1 MANSEKTLVLVKP
14 DGVSEGHIGEV
25 ITRLE
30 HKGYQIAA
38 LKVIKAT
45 AEQLQQHYSE
55 KVGKPYFKEIETYMM
70 EGPLV
75 AIIVSGTGVVK
86 AVHRLAG
93 STRPA
98 EAQPGTIRGDFSHEY
113 PDGILRNIIHTS
125 DSRENAHH
133 EIAIWFPELAVKA
146 RKADNKVKA

>member
-30 HKGYQIAA
+30 RKGYQIAA

-98 EAQPGTIRGDFSHEY
+98 EAQPGTIRGISLMNIQTVFYE
-113 PDGILRNIIHTS
+113 ILSIPQI
-125 DSRENAHH
+125 
-133 EIAIWFPELAVKA
+133 AVKM
-146 RKADNKVKA
+146 RITKLQFGFPN

>member
-30 HKGYQIAA
+30 RKGYQIAA

-98 EAQPGTIRGDFSHEY
+98 EAQPGTIRGIS
-113 PDGILRNIIHTS
+113 LMNIQTVFYEMLSIPQ
-125 DSRENAHH
+125 
-133 EIAIWFPELAVKA
+133 IAVKM
-146 RKADNKVKA
+146 RITKLQFGSPN

>member
-30 HKGYQIAA
+30 RKGYQIAA

-98 EAQPGTIRGDFSHEY
+98 EAQPGTIRGIS
-113 PDGILRNIIHTS
+113 LMNIQTVFYEMLSIPQ
-125 DSRENAHH
+125 
-133 EIAIWFPELAVKA
+133 IAVKM
-146 RKADNKVKA
+146 RITKLQFGSRISR

>member
-30 HKGYQIAA
+30 RKGYQIAA

-45 AEQLQQHYSE
+45 AEQLQQHYIE

-113 PDGILRNIIHTS
+113 PDGILRNVIHTS

>member
-1 MANSEKTLVLVKP
+1 MVLVKP

-30 HKGYQIAA
+30 RKGYQIAA

-98 EAQPGTIRGDFSHEY
+98 EAQPGTIRGIS
-113 PDGILRNIIHTS
+113 PMNIQTVFYETLSIPQ
-125 DSRENAHH
+125 
-133 EIAIWFPELAVKA
+133 IAVKM
-146 RKADNKVKA
+146 RITKLQFGSPN

>member
-30 HKGYQIAA
+30 RKGYQIAA

-55 KVGKPYFKEIETYMM
+55 KVGKP
-70 EGPLV
+70 
-75 AIIVSGTGVVK
+75 
-86 AVHRLAG
+86 
-93 STRPA
+93 
-98 EAQPGTIRGDFSHEY
+98 
-113 PDGILRNIIHTS
+113 
-125 DSRENAHH
+125 
-133 EIAIWFPELAVKA
+133 
-146 RKADNKVKA
+146 

>member
-30 HKGYQIAA
+30 RKGYQIAA

-55 KVGKPYFKEIETYMM
+55 KVGKLYFKEIETYMM

>member
-30 HKGYQIAA
+30 RKGYQIAA

-70 EGPLV
+70 
-75 AIIVSGTGVVK
+75 
-86 AVHRLAG
+86 
-93 STRPA
+93 STRRHYRKWYWRRQSGA
-98 EAQPGTIRGDFSHEY
+98 SFS
-113 PDGILRNIIHTS
+113 
-125 DSRENAHH
+125 
-133 EIAIWFPELAVKA
+133 W
-146 RKADNKVKA
+146 

>member
-14 DGVSEGHIGEV
+14 DGVAEGHIGD
-25 ITRLE
+25 IISRLE
-30 HKGYQIAA
+30 QKGYQISA
-38 LKVIKAT
+38 LKVTNAT
-45 AEQLQQHYSE
+45 EEQLQAHYAE

-75 AIIVSGTGVVK
+75 AIIVSGASVVK
-86 AVHRLAG
+86 AIHHLAG
-93 STRPA
+93 NTRPSD
-98 EAQPGTIRGDFSHEY
+98 AQPGSIRGDYAHDY

-133 EIAIWFPELAVKA
+133 EIAIWFPELAVSS
-146 RKADNKVKA
+146 RKNETD

>member
-30 HKGYQIAA
+30 RKGYQIAA

-75 AIIVSGTGVVK
+75 AIIVSGTGIVK

-98 EAQPGTIRGDFSHEY
+98 EAQPGTIRGISLMNIQTVFYE
-113 PDGILRNIIHTS
+113 ILSIPQI
-125 DSRENAHH
+125 
-133 EIAIWFPELAVKA
+133 AVKM
-146 RKADNKVKA
+146 RITKLQFGFPN

>member
-1 MANSEKTLVLVKP
+1 
-14 DGVSEGHIGEV
+14 
-25 ITRLE
+25 
-30 HKGYQIAA
+30 
-38 LKVIKAT
+38 
-45 AEQLQQHYSE
+45 
-55 KVGKPYFKEIETYMM
+55 MM

-86 AVHRLAG
+86 PVPRLAG

-113 PDGILRNIIHTS
+113 PDGILRNVIHTS